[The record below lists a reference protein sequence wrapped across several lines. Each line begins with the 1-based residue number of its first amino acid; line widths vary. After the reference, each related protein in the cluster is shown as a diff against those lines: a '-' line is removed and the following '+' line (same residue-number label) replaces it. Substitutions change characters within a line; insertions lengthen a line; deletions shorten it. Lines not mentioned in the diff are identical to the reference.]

1 MTDQRTDQRNTDNLI
16 IAKLDDIKQETH
28 EVNQKIDDLE
38 QHLTKKAVISGAVAG
53 SVTGATSSLLVE
65 LAIRLIKL
73 Q

>member
-1 MTDQRTDQRNTDNLI
+1 MADQRKNDQVI
-16 IAKLDDIKQETH
+16 IDKLDGINQGVH

-53 SVTGATSSLLVE
+53 SISGATSSLLVE